1 MPIKIDFLKKKI
13 SKLELNTVLFC
24 NGELNTGNIKKYLS
38 KNETTYINDL
48 LKTSDPKKKIYI
60 FEISSKKKNHINF
73 N

>member
-48 LKTSDPKKKIYI
+48 LKTSDPKKKYI
-60 FEISSKKKNHINF
+60 FLKLAPKKKSY
-73 N
+73 